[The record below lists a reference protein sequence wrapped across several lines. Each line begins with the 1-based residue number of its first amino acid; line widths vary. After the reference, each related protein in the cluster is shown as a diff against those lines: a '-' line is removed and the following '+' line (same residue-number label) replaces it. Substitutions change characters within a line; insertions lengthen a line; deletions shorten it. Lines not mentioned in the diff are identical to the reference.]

1 MSGKEVSGAKAP
13 RRLAPR
19 RAVALAVVAAAYLG
33 AGAWAML
40 TGKSHT
46 ILVDN
51 KPVAGLEAFRLV
63 EVTIGRQEPLELGRG
78 ERDKFAVQGQSHRV
92 RIDLMNGSDP
102 VTATLRLPYDAKMVL
117 VSLPKLVAGIE
128 PAWEPFETGQ
138 DAPPPV
144 VDELPEELFGAA
156 IDLPPPEAAGD

>member
-1 MSGKEVSGAKAP
+1 MSAKEVSGAKAP
-13 RRLAPR
+13 LRVGTR
-19 RAVALAVVAAAYLG
+19 RAAALVLVAAAYLG

-63 EVTIGRQEPLELGRG
+63 EVAVGRQEPVELGRG
-78 ERDKFAVQGQSHRV
+78 ERDKFAVQGQRHRV
-92 RIDLMNGSDP
+92 KIDLMNGTEP
-102 VTATLRLPYDAKMVL
+102 VTTTIVLPYDAKMVL
-117 VSLPKLVAGIE
+117 LSLPKLAAGVE

-138 DAPPPV
+138 DAPPPAA
-144 VDELPEELFGAA
+144 DELPEELFGAA
-156 IDLPPPEAAGD
+156 IDPAPPESAGD

>member
-1 MSGKEVSGAKAP
+1 MSGKETSGAKAP
-13 RRLAPR
+13 ARVGTRRVLA
-19 RAVALAVVAAAYLG
+19 LTLVAAAYLG

-40 TGKSHT
+40 SGKSHT

-63 EVTIGRQEPLELGRG
+63 EVTVGAQEPLELGRG
-78 ERDKFAVQGQSHRV
+78 ERDKVAVQGQRHRV
-92 RIDLMNGSDP
+92 RIDLMNGADP
-102 VTATLRLPYDAKMVL
+102 VTATVTLPYDVRMVL
-117 VSLPKLVAGIE
+117 LSLPKLAAGVE

-138 DAPPPV
+138 DAPPPA

-156 IDLPPPEAAGD
+156 VDPAPPEAAGD